1 MCNLVMDEMKIKKKI
16 KLVNGKEYCYIDV
29 GHAATNS
36 TNLPEVKNVLVVMA
50 VCDND
55 NQKVP
60 VSYYFVRSLMDNEKA
75 EIVKKI

>member
-29 GHAATNS
+29 GHGATNS

-55 NQKVP
+55 N
-60 VSYYFVRSLMDNEKA
+60 
-75 EIVKKI
+75 